1 MQVIDN
7 VERSV
12 KPVIAAVNGV
22 CMGGGL
28 ELALGCNYRIA
39 TQDALLAL
47 PEVKIG
53 LLPGAG
59 GTQRLPRA
67 MGAEKALQMIVSGEP
82 ISAGDALKHGLVAR
96 IVPNTSFNGV
106 LEFAREIARKGK
118 HPKLRDQ
125 SATLSSG
132 QASDVF
138 WRSSD
143 ASCKTLARVTR
154 ADALHRGRRGCGQ
167 AAVRTRTGAR
177 AQTLSNSC
185 NRTNRRRCATC
196 FSPSVPHRRFPMC
209 RTTRERARS
218 TEPGSS
224 VSARWEVALR

>member
-1 MQVIDN
+1 MIDN

-28 ELALGCNYRIA
+28 ELALGCHYRIA

-125 SATLSSG
+125 SATLSGG
-132 QASDVF
+132 QASDAF
-138 WRSSD
+138 FGE
-143 ASCKTLARVTR
+143 ART
-154 ADALHRGRRGCGQ
+154 Q
-167 AAVRTRTGAR
+167 AAKHSRGLPAPIRCIEAVEAAVKLPFEQGLALERKL
-177 AQTLSNSC
+177 LSNSC

-196 FSPSVPHRRFPMC
+196 SSPSVPHRRFPMC